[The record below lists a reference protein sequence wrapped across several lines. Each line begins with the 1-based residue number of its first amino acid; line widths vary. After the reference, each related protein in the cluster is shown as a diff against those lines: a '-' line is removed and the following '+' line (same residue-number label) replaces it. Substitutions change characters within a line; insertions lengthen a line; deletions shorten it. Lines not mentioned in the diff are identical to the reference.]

1 MGIVNR
7 FKIMIRKIDPRTL
20 FQRDIVVGVI
30 MSCRDYAYRCSR
42 HASHKRWCYET
53 RIVLDRQTHCLTTVV
68 FGQQLL
74 PHRLTLRDLTF
85 LLVCLG
91 RNGDKRAKQNEP
103 NGSQ

>member
-1 MGIVNR
+1 
-7 FKIMIRKIDPRTL
+7 
-20 FQRDIVVGVI
+20 

-42 HASHKRWCYET
+42 YASHKRWCYET

-74 PHRLTLRDLTF
+74 PHRLTLRDLTI
-85 LLVCLG
+85 LLVCLD